1 MRDGLIIS
9 AIGKDRPG
17 IVDRLTGLV
26 FEHGGNLEDSRMAIL
41 GGEFSL
47 MVLVTGSSD
56 GLQTLEGTLP
66 RVAEELDLTVQI
78 RPTRIEES
86 TESEPTLP
94 YRLIVVSMDHP
105 GIVHRVSKLLAQRGV
120 NVATLDTHLGFA
132 PTTGTPVFSL
142 IMEVQIP
149 AQLPIAHLRGELDPL
164 AEEENLDL
172 ELRAQS

>member
-17 IVDRLTGLV
+17 IVDSLTGMVL
-26 FEHGGNLEDSRMAIL
+26 EHGGNLEDSRMAIL

-47 MVLVTGSSD
+47 MVLVTASTDS
-56 GLQTLEGTLP
+56 LRTLEATLP

-86 TESEPTLP
+86 SDSEPALN
-94 YRLIVVSMDHP
+94 YRLSVVSMDHP

-120 NVATLDTHLGFA
+120 NVAKLDTHLGFA

-142 IMEVQIP
+142 SMEVQVP
-149 AQLPIAHLRGELDPL
+149 AQLPIAGLRGELETL